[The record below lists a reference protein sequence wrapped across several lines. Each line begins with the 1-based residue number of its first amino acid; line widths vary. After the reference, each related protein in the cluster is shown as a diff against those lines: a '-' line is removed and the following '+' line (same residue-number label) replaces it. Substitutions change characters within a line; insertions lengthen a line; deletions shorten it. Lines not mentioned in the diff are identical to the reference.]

1 MGIIKVMS
9 TGRFQADSQT
19 ATVIGH
25 GYLFVLL
32 RRLTC
37 WQHPTFSYSHVDFQ
51 PSSLTTMYVSR
62 WSQSRLKNMQ
72 LMILSVCASDTDLT
86 VCSSDG
92 VFFKVHLKNLGTHSG
107 VFAGAGDATRPEN
120 GDEPVEL
127 SETADVLD
135 LLFQFMYPQPQP
147 DLRNLDFTVLA
158 ALAEAAEKYM
168 VYPALA
174 PCRLQM
180 KCVLVSVET
189 LLIS

>member
-1 MGIIKVMS
+1 
-9 TGRFQADSQT
+9 
-19 ATVIGH
+19 
-25 GYLFVLL
+25 
-32 RRLTC
+32 
-37 WQHPTFSYSHVDFQ
+37 
-51 PSSLTTMYVSR
+51 
-62 WSQSRLKNMQ
+62 
-72 LMILSVCASDTDLT
+72 
-86 VCSSDG
+86 
-92 VFFKVHLKNLGTHSG
+92 

-180 KCVLVSVET
+180 KCVLVSVE
-189 LLIS
+189 LC